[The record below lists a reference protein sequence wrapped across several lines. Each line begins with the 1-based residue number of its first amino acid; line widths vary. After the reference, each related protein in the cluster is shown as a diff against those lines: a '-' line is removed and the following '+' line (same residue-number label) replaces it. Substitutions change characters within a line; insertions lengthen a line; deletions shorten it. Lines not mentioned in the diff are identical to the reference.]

1 PPGQQPGGQVPPPP
15 PQGYPSQQPSGQVP
29 PPPQGGQAPPPPQG
43 GPVPPPPPGQQSS
56 GPVPPPPQGGQA
68 PPPPGGQVPPPP
80 PPQGYPGQQAGA
92 QVPPQGGQMP
102 PQGYTGPPQGGYG
115 AGQGGPPPSAPPPGT
130 PYGPGGH
137 GGGYAPLPAEP
148 QASDSLPWARS
159 AFKVHWGVLN
169 AWQLLWA
176 LIVVGI
182 SLLWIALL
190 GAAGAAGA
198 TGSQAAAGVL
208 TGLGL
213 GSLALAAL
221 VIVLAGVFAAAG
233 MTNATLKVVRGEEM
247 TLADFFKIP
256 NPLNV
261 LLLAIISAVVASLL
275 TFTVIGPLI
284 MMFFAIYIVLFVID
298 QNMSVIDAIKH
309 GIRM

>member
-1 PPGQQPGGQVPPPP
+1 SSDRPQGGQSPPPSGGQVPPPP
-15 PQGYPSQQPSGQVP
+15 PQGYPGQQP
-29 PPPQGGQAPPPPQG
+29 
-43 GPVPPPPPGQQSS
+43 
-56 GPVPPPPQGGQA
+56 
-68 PPPPGGQVPPPP
+68 
-80 PPQGYPGQQAGA
+80 GA

-102 PQGYTGPPQGGYG
+102 PQGYTAPPQGGYG

-148 QASDSLPWARS
+148 QASDSFS
-159 AFKVHWGVLN
+159 C
-169 AWQLLWA
+169 AW
-176 LIVVGI
+176 
-182 SLLWIALL
+182 SALL

-233 MTNATLKVVRGEEM
+233 MTNATLKVVRGEEV

-275 TFTVIGPLI
+275 TFTIIGPLI

-309 GIRM
+309 GIRMSMATPGQTVLLLVLVYVVNFIGAMLCGIGTLVSTP